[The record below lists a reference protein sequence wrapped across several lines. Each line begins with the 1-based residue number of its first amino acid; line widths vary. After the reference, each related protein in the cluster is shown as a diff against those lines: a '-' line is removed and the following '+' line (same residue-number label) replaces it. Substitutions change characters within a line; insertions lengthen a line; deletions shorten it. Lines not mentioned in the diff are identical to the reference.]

1 MSWKQ
6 ALAFATLALAWG
18 SSFLWIKLAV
28 QEVGPLTL
36 VGYRLSF
43 GIVGLLALIAF
54 KRPALPR
61 RARDWVGL
69 AFLGII
75 NTAIPFTLISW
86 GEQSIDSAV
95 ASILNGTVPF
105 FTLLIA
111 HLALS
116 DERMTLQRWLG
127 LLAGFGGVVLLL
139 SRDLSWGQFRAD
151 LLGQLAILGAA
162 VSYAIGIVHA
172 RRNLGGIAPLTQALV
187 SVGVA
192 DAFIWTAALN
202 AESGNLVPAQ
212 PLTWLALG
220 WLGLLGTG
228 LAYALYYYLV
238 QSIGPSRTSMVT
250 YVMPVIGVALGVAF
264 LGEPLSWQLGAGA
277 ALILSGVWIVNR
289 RRRLAPQRDQTPDP
303 NRAS

>member
-1 MSWKQ
+1 
-6 ALAFATLALAWG
+6 
-18 SSFLWIKLAV
+18 
-28 QEVGPLTL
+28 
-36 VGYRLSF
+36 
-43 GIVGLLALIAF
+43 
-54 KRPALPR
+54 
-61 RARDWVGL
+61 
-69 AFLGII
+69 LGII

-116 DERMTLQRWLG
+116 DERMTAQRLWG

-139 SRDLSWGQFRAD
+139 SRDLSWGQFQAD

-162 VSYAIGIVHA
+162 VSYAVGIVHA
-172 RRNLGGIAPLTQALV
+172 RRNLSGVAPLTQALV

-192 DAFIWTAALN
+192 AAFIWIAAFN
-202 AESGNLVPAQ
+202 AEAGNLVPAQ

-220 WLGLLGTG
+220 WLGLLGTV

-238 QSIGPSRTSMVT
+238 QTIGPSRTSMVT
-250 YVMPVIGVALGVAF
+250 YVMPVIGVGLGVAF
-264 LGEPLSWQLGAGA
+264 LDEPLTWQLGAGA

-289 RRRLAPQRDQTPDP
+289 RRRAAPQPAPEVTPY
-303 NRAS
+303 NRSA